1 MPELTVSI
9 VRLVTISFFIK
20 RCIRGCL
27 QTTINQPNFS
37 KGLTYTSSL
46 VYDLVTGFQYLDFN
60 ELEFG
65 GDESDSWRWMFD
77 DYYGYLTNQK
87 TWGVLT
93 QEGGTVVLVPQ
104 LSYNEP
110 DPSQQWT
117 LDYNGQTQSA

>member
-1 MPELTVSI
+1 MPEL
-9 VRLVTISFFIK
+9 ISFSIK

-46 VYDLVTGFQYLDFN
+46 VYDLVTGFQYLDFT

-93 QEGGTVVLVPQ
+93 QEGETVVLVPQ

-117 LDYNGQTQSA
+117 LDYNGLTQSA

>member
-46 VYDLVTGFQYLDFN
+46 VYDLVTGFQYLDFT
-60 ELEFG
+60 ELEFVG
-65 GDESDSWRWMFD
+65 GESDSWRWMFD

>member
-1 MPELTVSI
+1 M
-9 VRLVTISFFIK
+9 
-20 RCIRGCL
+20 
-27 QTTINQPNFS
+27 Q
-37 KGLTYTSSL
+37 
-46 VYDLVTGFQYLDFN
+46 VYDLVTGFQYLDFT

-93 QEGGTVVLVPQ
+93 QEGETVVLVPQ

-117 LDYNGQTQSA
+117 LDYNGLTQPSRLPPPSLFVFQCMTSSSLLPKPGGGPQLTMGELCLLQ